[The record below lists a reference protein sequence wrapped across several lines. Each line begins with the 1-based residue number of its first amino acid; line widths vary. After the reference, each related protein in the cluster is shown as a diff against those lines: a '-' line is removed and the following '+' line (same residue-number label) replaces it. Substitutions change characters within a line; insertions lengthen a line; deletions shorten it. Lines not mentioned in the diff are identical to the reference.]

1 MRRGRKPINYFKIS
15 YCSIIVKG
23 YILLDWKTQETKL
36 QNKLEFE
43 DCKLKINFSV
53 WAQMKLQATP
63 TVCQISQAVTDM
75 WINHTFATY

>member
-1 MRRGRKPINYFKIS
+1 MAENQSIS
-15 YCSIIVKG
+15 SRDLYCSMTLKG

-36 QNKLEFE
+36 KNKLEFE
-43 DCKLKINFSV
+43 DFKLKLKFSV
-53 WAQMKLQATP
+53 WAQIKLQATP